1 LAGRVGIDAFEL
13 FCAYHLGITADGGYR
28 FQNIHQVAQ
37 RFGTNAGVI
46 RQLLGELGMDPDTV
60 VHSSFDM
67 AGAQVD
73 IMLAPEGVSRVEL
86 ARAFY
91 QDFRQATRRAAQRR
105 RAIVLVRDREHFIPS
120 PVRCSRPTRCASPC
134 GAVAGAGDA
143 GSPMRCCY
151 RAPSRV
157 ARAFSPRCT
166 ATRFAFSCA
175 M

>member
-1 LAGRVGIDAFEL
+1 MNRRRHGRRGPHGSAPVEGGAVGSGLAGRVGIDAFEL

-91 QDFRQATRRAAQRR
+91 QDFRQAARRGRNWVKELAEDA
-105 RAIVLVRDREHFIPS
+105 RENERIFGPKTG
-120 PVRCSRPTRCASPC
+120 R
-134 GAVAGAGDA
+134 
-143 GSPMRCCY
+143 
-151 RAPSRV
+151 
-157 ARAFSPRCT
+157 
-166 ATRFAFSCA
+166 
-175 M
+175 